1 MGYRRYPAQ
10 VTSPKRVAFL
20 LGDLAVA
27 VLDQIK
33 PALKCYFSR
42 LRAFAPLQYVD
53 TAAVT
58 TAQIH
63 RKIPIL
69 RFYVVFTV
77 KTWFNLVQNG
87 YESVPWFARAVENG
101 DTLRKMFSFSLVF
114 TPRGRL
120 RSFGRYRADCRGN
133 QWLPAVGGGAVKFVT
148 SSTNEVSPRKNAGDQ
163 WSPLRECCVMGTIP
177 PPQAVP
183 LPLLKGGFLY

>member
-1 MGYRRYPAQ
+1 MRSFGRYPAQ
-10 VTSPKRVAFL
+10 VTSPERVASL

-77 KTWFNLVQNG
+77 KTWFNLLQNG
-87 YESVPWFARAVENG
+87 YGIGSVVRARNFALQND
-101 DTLRKMFSFSLVF
+101 DTLRKMPAFSLVF
-114 TPRGRL
+114 TPRGMGYR
-120 RSFGRYRADCRGN
+120 RY
-133 QWLPAVGGGAVKFVT
+133 PAQVT
-148 SSTNEVSPRKNAGDQ
+148 SPERVAFLLGD
-163 WSPLRECCVMGTIP
+163 L
-177 PPQAVP
+177 AVAVLVP
-183 LPLLKGGFLY
+183 GRL